1 MVSLRSLEND
11 KANIIKNLKPYEMKA
26 YINYNVNR
34 LYEAYLEGNEEI
46 ALASKRNIEEATNL
60 YESKGYENSLA
71 IELGLR
77 LDKANAVLVET
88 LEAKQE
94 QEVEFSKVIVANAY
108 DNDIMKLIHNNNILK
123 TLVDS
128 YEKRPSEE
136 LASAMKDVLF
146 IVESDLVG
154 IKFLLEEKEITENKL
169 YAEEVEIL
177 KDYYS
182 TFLDLQKKINS
193 F

>member
-1 MVSLRSLEND
+1 MVSLKSLENEKKD
-11 KANIIKNLKPYEMKA
+11 IIKNLKPYEMKA

-34 LYEAYLEGNEEI
+34 LYEAYLEGNEEV
-46 ALASKRNIEEATNL
+46 ALASKKNIEEATKL
-60 YESKGYENSLA
+60 YEAKGYDNSLA
-71 IELGLR
+71 IELNLR
-77 LDKANAVLVET
+77 LAKANEVLVKT
-88 LEAKQE
+88 LEEKHE
-94 QEVEFSKVIVANAY
+94 QEVELSKVIVANAY
-108 DNDIMKLIHNNNILK
+108 DNDIIKVIHNNSILK
-123 TLVDS
+123 SLLAS

-146 IVESDLVG
+146 IVESDLLG

-182 TFLDLQKKINS
+182 TFESLQKKINS
-193 F
+193 L

>member
-1 MVSLRSLEND
+1 MVNLRSLEND

-94 QEVEFSKVIVANAY
+94 QEVELSKVIVANAY

>member
-11 KANIIKNLKPYEMKA
+11 KANIIKNLNPYEMKA

-71 IELGLR
+71 IEFGLR

-94 QEVEFSKVIVANAY
+94 QEVELSKVIVANAY

-128 YEKRPSEE
+128 YEKRPSED

>member
-1 MVSLRSLEND
+1 MVNLRSLEND

>member
-1 MVSLRSLEND
+1 MVSLRSIEQD
-11 KANIIKNLKPYEMKA
+11 KVNIIKNLKPYEMKA

-34 LYEAYLEGNEEI
+34 LYEAYLDGNEGI
-46 ALASKRNIEEATNL
+46 ALASKRNIEEATKL
-60 YESKGYENSLA
+60 YEAEGYDNSLA
-71 IELGLR
+71 IELSLR
-77 LDKANAVLVET
+77 LAKANEVLVKT
-88 LEAKQE
+88 LEEKHE
-94 QEVEFSKVIVANAY
+94 QEVELSKVIVANAY
-108 DNDIMKLIHNNNILK
+108 DNDITKVIHDVNILES
-123 TLVDS
+123 LVAS

-136 LASAMKDVLF
+136 LAVAIKDVVKLS
-146 IVESDLVG
+146 ESNLIG

-182 TFLDLQKKINS
+182 TFEDLVKKINS

>member
-1 MVSLRSLEND
+1 MVSLKSLENEKKD
-11 KANIIKNLKPYEMKA
+11 IIKNLKPYEMKA

-34 LYEAYLEGNEEI
+34 LYEAYLEGNEEV
-46 ALASKRNIEEATNL
+46 ALASKKNIEEATKL
-60 YESKGYENSLA
+60 YEAKGYDNSLA
-71 IELGLR
+71 IELNLR
-77 LDKANAVLVET
+77 LAKANEVLVKT
-88 LEAKQE
+88 LEEKHE
-94 QEVEFSKVIVANAY
+94 QEVELSKVIVATAY
-108 DNDIMKLIHNNNILK
+108 DNDIMKLIHDINILESLL
-123 TLVDS
+123 TS

-146 IVESDLVG
+146 IVESDLLG

-182 TFLDLQKKINS
+182 TFESLQKKINS
-193 F
+193 L